1 MPNYNHALMND
12 MPLVLPQGVPQVQRG
27 RHPMH
32 YICALSLPDTI
43 LAYAS
48 LLV

>member
-27 RHPMH
+27 RHLMH

-48 LLV
+48 PLI